1 MHKPNGNT
9 NQKETS
15 TLRKTLSY
23 QRKSSKRMKRN
34 TNINANP
41 YKGSKNTL
49 TYQEGTK
56 LY

>member
-34 TNINANP
+34 TNINGNL

>member
-34 TNINANP
+34 TNINGNP